1 MKKFLS
7 VLMAA
12 LCALLPML
20 ALAQESTTIMTT
32 VPSSHTITVICGEH
46 GRVTAAGKTFAGTH
60 TVEVK
65 RLADLTIIAE
75 PDTGYALSQVL
86 ASQTDGVRVEGQKI
100 VLSGVYCDQTITV
113 TFAQPTATPTPTV
126 TPKPTATPTA
136 KPTAKTTAT
145 PTVKPTVT
153 PASSPVLGETSL
165 ANRVVIPW
173 MSGTGNRLYDAYLGT
188 GLGMKQL
195 NILYDGEYQAVD
207 YELLAPEQEGGIYIS
222 TVSDGMG
229 EAAQHSLMLSFAQLV
244 NLAQKQGTQRIAFA
258 NGGATAAVDMLDL
271 LGEEMYKLL
280 GLALAGEETLTQ
292 DSLGRDWS
300 KEPAAELAAADLAAA
315 LLEIRIVPVTLEDGA
330 LAYEISVW
338 LHCGERAL
346 EISSMLPSLRVCLNA
361 DALEG
366 DAQTLAQRY
375 GVGFCAQDAQEVI
388 ALDSVFVYLPGEPEA
403 DGQADEAERFT
414 VAYSPDGGF
423 PTVTRET
430 GVPLEGQRRAVLAAQ
445 HAGAGR
451 YQVVRLP

>member
-7 VLMAA
+7 VLMAV

-20 ALAQESTTIMTT
+20 VLAQESTVIKTT
-32 VPSSHTITVICGEH
+32 VPAEHTITVICGEH

-60 TVEVK
+60 AIKVK

-86 ASQTDGVRVEGQKI
+86 ASQTDGVRVEGRKI

-113 TFAQPTATPTPTV
+113 TFAQPTATPTPAV
-126 TPKPTATPTA
+126 TPKPTAKTTV
-136 KPTAKTTAT
+136 KTTAT
-145 PTVKPTVT
+145 PTAKPTVT

-165 ANRVVIPW
+165 ADWVVIPW

-207 YELLAPEQEGGIYIS
+207 YELLAPEQEGDLYIS
-222 TVSDGMG
+222 AVSDGTG

-244 NLAQKQGTQRIAFA
+244 NLAQKQGTKRIAFE

-300 KEPAAELAAADLAAA
+300 KVPAVELSAADLAAA

-366 DAQTLAQRY
+366 AAQTLAQRY

-388 ALDSVFVYLPGEPEA
+388 ALDSVLVYLPGEPEA
-403 DGQADEAERFT
+403 VGQADEAERFV
-414 VAYSPDGGF
+414 VAYSPEGGF

-451 YQVVRLP
+451 YQVMRLP

>member
-7 VLMAA
+7 VLMAV

-20 ALAQESTTIMTT
+20 ALAQESTVIKTT
-32 VPSSHTITVICGEH
+32 VPAEHTITVICGEH
-46 GRVTAAGKTFAGTH
+46 GRVTVAGKTFAGTH
-60 TVEVK
+60 AIKVK

-86 ASQTDGVRVEGQKI
+86 ASQTDGVRVEGRKI

-113 TFAQPTATPTPTV
+113 TFAQPTATPTV
-126 TPKPTATPTA
+126 TPKPTA
-136 KPTAKTTAT
+136 
-145 PTVKPTVT
+145 KPTVT
-153 PASSPVLGETSL
+153 PASSPVLGEMSL
-165 ANRVVIPW
+165 ADWVVIPW
-173 MSGTGNRLYDAYLGT
+173 MSETGNRLYDAYLGT

-207 YELLAPEQEGGIYIS
+207 YELLAPEQEGDLYIS
-222 TVSDGMG
+222 AVSDGTG

-244 NLAQKQGTQRIAFA
+244 NLAQKQGTQRIAFE

-300 KEPAAELAAADLAAA
+300 K
-315 LLEIRIVPVTLEDGA
+315 VP
-330 LAYEISVW
+330 
-338 LHCGERAL
+338 
-346 EISSMLPSLRVCLNA
+346 
-361 DALEG
+361 
-366 DAQTLAQRY
+366 
-375 GVGFCAQDAQEVI
+375 
-388 ALDSVFVYLPGEPEA
+388 
-403 DGQADEAERFT
+403 
-414 VAYSPDGGF
+414 
-423 PTVTRET
+423 
-430 GVPLEGQRRAVLAAQ
+430 AAQ

-451 YQVVRLP
+451 YQVMRLP